1 MLCMR
6 MLLFL
11 IGGLLLA
18 QQQWPPPGMQCP
30 QRTLVLF
37 QRGPNWEKLPMLRDV
52 AQKHLAYILQQM
64 KSGKI
69 LSGGPMEGV
78 QPAAAMLFA
87 AGDWSQVEAIL
98 NDEPY
103 THEGV
108 LKIASHDVWN
118 ACEAAK

>member
-6 MLLFL
+6 MLPFL

-18 QQQWPPPGMQCP
+18 QHQWPPPGMQCP

-37 QRGPNWEKLPMLRDV
+37 ERGPNWDKAPQV

-78 QPAAAMLFA
+78 QPAAAMLFP
-87 AGDWSQVEAIL
+87 AGDWSQAEAIL
-98 NDEPY
+98 NEEPF

-108 LKIASHDVWN
+108 LKIASHAVWN